1 MNDHAHI
8 LLIHAHTK
16 SRGGYRETIFVS
28 TIHKAKGKEFDNV
41 FLLLENFEIGTEEQK
56 RQLYVAMTRAK
67 SNLIIHLNG
76 RYLNHIQVEN
86 LTRLEDRSQ
95 YELPG
100 KLAMQLSH
108 RDVWLDYFIGRQYL
122 VESLRSGD
130 ILQYKEG
137 EWLADKGKSVL
148 RSSKRFAEQL
158 ERVQKNGY
166 EPQFAKVN
174 FIVFWRKE
182 AEEQEI
188 KIVLPELHFERK

>member
-1 MNDHAHI
+1 
-8 LLIHAHTK
+8 
-16 SRGGYRETIFVS
+16 
-28 TIHKAKGKEFDNV
+28 
-41 FLLLENFEIGTEEQK
+41 
-56 RQLYVAMTRAK
+56 
-67 SNLIIHLNG
+67 
-76 RYLNHIQVEN
+76 
-86 LTRLEDRSQ
+86 LTRLEDRGQ

-122 VESLRSGD
+122 VGSLQSGD
-130 ILQYKEG
+130 ILQYKDG
-137 EWLADKGKSVL
+137 EWLTDRGQSVL
-148 RSSKRFAEQL
+148 RTSKRFAELL

-188 KIVLPELHFERK
+188 RIVLPELNFERKNM